1 MNGRVFSRV
10 HKTSLSKSCVAIFV
24 LQATLVFL
32 LIPVPVFQSFA
43 VPIIGF
49 NLATSLALGWLIY
62 RYVSHLEFSYDDRGF
77 EIKKGRREVAS
88 HSWSE
93 FSRVSLVRSETLEF
107 SIRLYRDGEFFEIPA
122 SRLKLD
128 PFKFRFEV
136 LTLLGVAKN

>member
-1 MNGRVFSRV
+1 MNGRVLSRV
-10 HKTSLSKSCVAIFV
+10 HKASLARASVAVFV
-24 LQATLVFL
+24 LEATLVFL
-32 LIPVPVFQSFA
+32 LIPLPTFQGFA

-49 NLATSLALGWLIY
+49 NLVTSLALGWAIY
-62 RYVSHLEFSYDDRGF
+62 RYVSHLEFSYDGQGF
-77 EIKKGRREVAS
+77 KIKKGRRQVTS

-107 SIRLYRDGEFFEIPA
+107 SVRLYSDGEFFEIPA

-136 LTLLGVAKN
+136 LELLGTPKS